1 MPDPHIHCHYDA
13 LIAAADLKALIHQR
27 NPNRHKQKQI
37 DLIGHVIER
46 LGWRHPIVVS
56 TLSGQAVA
64 GNGRIYAAVAKGW
77 TVAPVVYQDFD
88 SEESEKAF
96 LLSDNRL
103 AELSDRDDAA
113 VAALLREI
121 GEGGLD
127 TILSG
132 YDGASMDKLLARLG
146 DGDGSMDMSDVVP
159 DPNAA
164 LAEKWGVAS
173 GQVWLLG
180 EHRLVIGDASVAATW
195 EALMSGRA
203 GSLVFTDPP
212 YGVDYEDSKGRSIE
226 GDDLQR
232 DNLATFLT
240 QALGLACRFTI
251 PDAPFYVWHASSTRE
266 DFSYALKSVGLVE
279 RQYLTWVKESF
290 VLGHED
296 YHWQTEHAFYAAK
309 QGARPRWFGDRSQST
324 SWRIEGGGATAA
336 GVVPG
341 KEGVLIT
348 DGSGQQILIKEP
360 PAKVSGKVRHFRV
373 PSGERLILLPQDGT
387 TAWCVSRDPVTEYVH
402 PNQKPVGLAARAVR
416 LSSQPGEMVVDMFS
430 GSGSTMIACE
440 ELGRKARIIEINP
453 HFAAAAIER
462 WHLRTKK
469 EPKKAAA

>member
-1 MPDPHIHCHYDA
+1 MPDPHIHCRYDA
-13 LIAAADLKALIHQR
+13 LIPAAELKALIHQR

-56 TLSGQAVA
+56 NLSRQAVA

-77 TVAPVVYQDFD
+77 SVAPVVYQDFE
-88 SEESEKAF
+88 SEEAEKAF

-127 TILSG
+127 TMLSG

-146 DGDGSMDMSDVVP
+146 DGDAATDMSDAAP

-164 LAEKWGVAS
+164 LAEKWGTAS

-180 EHRLVIGDASVAATW
+180 EHRLVIGDASVAETW
-195 EALMSGRA
+195 EALMSGGH

-212 YGVDYEDSKGRSIE
+212 YGVDYEDTKGRSIE

-232 DNLATFLT
+232 DDLAGFLT
-240 QALGLACRFTI
+240 RTLGLACRLTI
-251 PDAPFYVWHASSTRE
+251 PEAPFYVWHASSTRE

-279 RQYLTWVKESF
+279 RQYLTWVKEAF

-309 QGARPRWFGDRSQST
+309 QGARPRWFGDRTQST
-324 SWRIEGGGATAA
+324 SWRIEGTASADA

-348 DGSGQQILIKEP
+348 DGSGRQILVKEP
-360 PAKVSGKVRHFRV
+360 PAKVAGKVRHFRV
-373 PSGERLILLPQDGT
+373 PAGEKLTLLPQDGT

-402 PNQKPVGLAARAVR
+402 PNQKPVALAGKALR
-416 LSSQPGEMVVDMFS
+416 LSSQPGDVIVDMFA
-430 GSGSTMIACE
+430 GSGSTMMACE
-440 ELGRKARIIEINP
+440 DMGRKARCIEIHP
-453 HFAAAAIER
+453 YFAAAAIER
-462 WHLRTKK
+462 WHLRTNRQ
-469 EPKKAAA
+469 PQKAA